1 MTQFNTAA
9 PSPAD
14 KRTSEQVSRM
24 DQAPQ
29 ALTKFRRILVA
40 TDFSG
45 ASHAAL
51 NMALRLSL
59 NFQAHLSLLHVFEYS
74 EAVGSSAGGT
84 VEGLNALEELALQR
98 LNHALLEVKETGVK
112 ASIVTR
118 TGIAPKAI
126 LETVVAEKIDLV
138 ILGTNGFRGL
148 ERLAHGS
155 TAEAVLRKSTCPVL
169 TIGPHATHCMT
180 IKPPEGA
187 IVFATDFN
195 RASAP
200 AIGYAASFAHLLEAQ
215 LRCLHVLPRM
225 VEGNSQDDVVP
236 AIIKVAL
243 HHVANECKAVGQD
256 TVCDIGYGC
265 DVSYAVVDYAKQHD
279 AQLIVLG
286 VRQTSMLASHLPA
299 HIAYRIITEAPCPVL
314 TIAVEHNN
322 GAKLSAACL

>member
-1 MTQFNTAA
+1 MTQTTTVTSSAA
-9 PSPAD
+9 
-14 KRTSEQVSRM
+14 KRTGESGTHLIQT
-24 DQAPQ
+24 PQ
-29 ALTKFRRILVA
+29 PPTKFRRILVA

-51 NMALRLSL
+51 NMALRMSL

-74 EAVGSSAGGT
+74 EASSTATGGT
-84 VEGLNALEELALQR
+84 VEGLNALEELAHAR
-98 LNHALLEVKETGVK
+98 LNQALLEVKESGVK
-112 ASIVTR
+112 CSIVTK
-118 TGIAPKAI
+118 TGSAPHAI
-126 LETVVAEKIDLV
+126 LDAVTSEKIDLV
-138 ILGTNGFRGL
+138 ILGTNGFRGV
-148 ERLAHGS
+148 ERLVHGS

-180 IKPPEGA
+180 IKPPTGA

-200 AIGYAASFAHLLEAQ
+200 AIGYAASFAHLLNAP

-236 AIIKVAL
+236 GIIKVAL
-243 HHVANECKAVGQD
+243 HHVANESKAAGQD
-256 TVCDIGYGC
+256 TICDIGYGC

-299 HIAYRIITEAPCPVL
+299 QIAYRMITEAPCPVL

-322 GAKLSAACL
+322 SAKLSEACL

>member
-1 MTQFNTAA
+1 MTQHNTVAA
-9 PSPAD
+9 SPVD
-14 KRTSEQVSRM
+14 KLTGEQASHI
-24 DQAPQ
+24 DQESQP
-29 ALTKFRRILVA
+29 LTKFRRILVA

-74 EAVGSSAGGT
+74 EAVSAGGT

-98 LNHALLEVKETGVK
+98 LNHALLEVKESGVK
-112 ASIVTR
+112 ASIVTK
-118 TGIAPKAI
+118 TGTAPRAI
-126 LETVVAEKIDLV
+126 LDAVLTEKIDLV

-169 TIGPHATHCMT
+169 TIGPHATQCMT
-180 IKPPEGA
+180 TKPPLGA
-187 IVFATDFN
+187 VVFATDFN

-225 VEGNSQDDVVP
+225 VEGTSQDDVVP

-243 HHVANECKAVGQD
+243 HHIANECKAVGQD

-265 DVSYAVVDYAKQHD
+265 DVSYAVVDYAKQYD